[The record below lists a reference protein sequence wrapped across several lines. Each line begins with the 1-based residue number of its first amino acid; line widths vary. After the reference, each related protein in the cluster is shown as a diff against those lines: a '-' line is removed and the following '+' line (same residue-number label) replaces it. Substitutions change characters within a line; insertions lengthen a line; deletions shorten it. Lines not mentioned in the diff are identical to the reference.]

1 MKKEFT
7 SLFYRM
13 SVTRDRA
20 EVWRDIVF
28 LWAAAINNRVHYKQ
42 KVEDEMCIRDRMEDY
57 RRRTKSSASD
67 TEIMGYLK
75 PFLIC
80 RPDGKALGMQRVYK
94 KDGESKGRKIY
105 VLCIRKKDFLKR

>member
-1 MKKEFT
+1 MKTLKKEFT

-42 KVEDEMCIRDRMEDY
+42 KIEDAYLAIIQKYTRDEQERIAEMLAIVAADMARNSIWRNGWATLEG
-57 RRRTKSSASD
+57 AS
-67 TEIMGYLK
+67 ILHHMMW
-75 PFLIC
+75 PI
-80 RPDGKALGMQRVYK
+80 
-94 KDGESKGRKIY
+94 
-105 VLCIRKKDFLKR
+105 